1 MYSQFRRI
9 EIALGKHYLN
19 CDRNDYYDANGESRF
34 MAFINEHKCDENQ
47 MEQQLENANDC
58 MYQHMDDEFPLL
70 IENENSQRLSRN
82 DQIFRIIK
90 YCFVTGAP
98 PQSINDIIVENDI
111 TDPTINEKEE
121 KNTIEMIEHNLA
133 KQKQNESIQH
143 IVNNNDTKPQ
153 SGQQTENQIMDTS
166 NTVSVLMLPI
176 ESRAISRIKY
186 SDHRDSPKKQD
197 KNDIKLFNG
206 VQCEYIINTLKHEL
220 YDKIAHCF
228 EDIVKYRQSY
238 ETDNEVL
245 KRLQKAQ
252 RIDENEITYIKN
264 LILRLGENE
273 NESNISWCDEAIE
286 HELWQQETLD
296 REMLNK
302 IKVKNDDLN
311 AELTV
316 DILYDIYNV
325 HNYIL
330 FVEYQFQQYDEIML

>member
-121 KNTIEMIEHNLA
+121 KNTIETTEHNLT
-133 KQKQNESIQH
+133 KQKQNESI
-143 IVNNNDTKPQ
+143 
-153 SGQQTENQIMDTS
+153 QQTENQIMDTS
-166 NTVSVLMLPI
+166 NTNPI
-176 ESRAISRIKY
+176 ESRAILRIKY
-186 SDHRDSPKKQD
+186 NDHHDSPNEQD
-197 KNDIKLFNG
+197 LAAEDCKNP
-206 VQCEYIINTLKHEL
+206 
-220 YDKIAHCF
+220 
-228 EDIVKYRQSY
+228 
-238 ETDNEVL
+238 
-245 KRLQKAQ
+245 Q
-252 RIDENEITYIKN
+252 RNW
-264 LILRLGENE
+264 LARFAR
-273 NESNISWCDEAIE
+273 W
-286 HELWQQETLD
+286 
-296 REMLNK
+296 
-302 IKVKNDDLN
+302 
-311 AELTV
+311 
-316 DILYDIYNV
+316 
-325 HNYIL
+325 
-330 FVEYQFQQYDEIML
+330 